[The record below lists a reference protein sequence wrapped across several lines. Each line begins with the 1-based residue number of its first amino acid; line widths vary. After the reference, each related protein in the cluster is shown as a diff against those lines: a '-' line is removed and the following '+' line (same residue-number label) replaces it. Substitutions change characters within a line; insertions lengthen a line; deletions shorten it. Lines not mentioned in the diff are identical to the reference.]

1 MHFYH
6 IEGKSMRKKLP
17 DKSMNSF
24 PSIGVNIHKGRIPVL
39 LVLIICFLFLG
50 CASTTAL
57 IDPLDRALASKDPR
71 IRSVMDHPEAY
82 ELQIRFSRI
91 FREKDGVRFAD
102 YDFQVDRNK
111 YFYPASTV
119 KFPIAVMALEKL
131 NASSVLTTQTKFYVE
146 GDTLETTFGNE
157 IIKIFAVSDNDANN
171 RLLEFLGQDAINE
184 GFSSKNI
191 GPARIAH
198 RLSVP
203 NADDVTTKPLVIYL
217 NDSTTTSLEGS
228 TNTSAVPLR
237 LEGITKGIGFYE
249 GDSLIDQPFNF
260 SLKNYYPIETQHGV
274 LKRIIFPKSFPEK
287 ERFYISPSQRQFL
300 LNAMKILPKEAGY
313 NQEDYYDSYGKFLL
327 FGGSKE
333 TIPSNIKIYNK
344 VGYAYGTLT
353 DCAYIHDEKN
363 NVEFMVTATILVNS
377 DGIFNDNVYEYD
389 EIGIPFLDALGDE
402 LYKIEKNR
410 KR

>member
-1 MHFYH
+1 M
-6 IEGKSMRKKLP
+6 KSCL
-17 DKSMNSF
+17 
-24 PSIGVNIHKGRIPVL
+24 SIGVKIPKGSSTILAV
-39 LVLIICFLFLG
+39 VIMYTLFLG
-50 CASTTAL
+50 CANAPL
-57 IDPLDRALASKDPR
+57 EIDPLDRALASKDPR
-71 IRSVMDHPEAY
+71 IRSVMDHPEPY
-82 ELQIRFSRI
+82 ELQIRFTRI
-91 FREKDGVRFAD
+91 HREKDGVRFTD
-102 YDFQVDRNK
+102 FDFQVDRNK

-119 KFPIAVMALEKL
+119 KVPIAVMALEKL
-131 NASSVLTTQTKFYVE
+131 NSSDGLTTETKFYVE
-146 GDTLETTFGNE
+146 GDTLETTFGEE

-171 RLLEFLGQDAINE
+171 RLLEFLGQDAINQE
-184 GFSSKNI
+184 FTSKNI

-198 RLSVP
+198 RLSTP

-237 LEGITKGIGFYE
+237 LEGITKGNGYYE
-249 GDSLIDQPFNF
+249 GDSLIDQPFDF
-260 SLKNYYPIETQHGV
+260 GLKNYYPVETQHGV

-287 ERFYISPSQRQFL
+287 ERFNINPSQRQFL

-313 NQEDYYDSYGKFLL
+313 KQEDYYDSYGKFLL
-327 FGGSKE
+327 FGDSKE
-333 TIPSNIKIYNK
+333 PIPSTIKIYNK

-363 NVEFMVTATILVNS
+363 KIEFMVTATILVNS

-402 LYKIEKNR
+402 LYKIEKNI
-410 KR
+410 KQ

>member
-1 MHFYH
+1 MKSLQNTG
-6 IEGKSMRKKLP
+6 IKLRKGKISNLP
-17 DKSMNSF
+17 
-24 PSIGVNIHKGRIPVL
+24 VV
-39 LVLIICFLFLG
+39 IICFLVLG
-50 CASTTAL
+50 CASTTVL
-57 IDPLDRALASKDPR
+57 TDPLERALASKDPR
-71 IRSVMDHPEAY
+71 IRTVMDNPEPY
-82 ELQIRFSRI
+82 ELQVRFTRI
-91 FREKDGVRFAD
+91 YREKDSVRFAD
-102 YDFQVDRNK
+102 YDFQVDNNK

-119 KFPIAVMALEKL
+119 KFPIAAMALEKL
-131 NASSVLTTQTKFYVE
+131 NSSGALTTQTEFYVE
-146 GDTLETTFGNE
+146 GDTLETTFGKE

-171 RLLEFLGQDAINE
+171 RLLEFLGQDAINN
-184 GFSSKNI
+184 GFRSKNI

-203 NADDVTTKPLVIYL
+203 NADDVTTKSLVIYL
-217 NDSTTTSLEGS
+217 NDSTTTNLEGSVNTPASALSLEG
-228 TNTSAVPLR
+228 
-237 LEGITKGIGFYE
+237 IIKGIGFYE

-274 LKRIIFPKSFPEK
+274 LKRIIFPASFPEK
-287 ERFYISPSQRQFL
+287 ERFNLSASQRQFL

-327 FGGSKE
+327 FGDSKE
-333 TIPSNIKIYNK
+333 AIPSNIKIYNK

-363 NVEFMVTATILVNS
+363 KVEFMITATILVNS
-377 DGIFNDNVYEYD
+377 DGIFNDNVYDYD

>member
-1 MHFYH
+1 
-6 IEGKSMRKKLP
+6 
-17 DKSMNSF
+17 
-24 PSIGVNIHKGRIPVL
+24 
-39 LVLIICFLFLG
+39 
-50 CASTTAL
+50 
-57 IDPLDRALASKDPR
+57 
-71 IRSVMDHPEAY
+71 MDHPELY
-82 ELQIRFSRI
+82 ELQIRFTRI
-91 FREKDGVRFAD
+91 FREKDSVRFANYD
-102 YDFQVDRNK
+102 YQVDRNR

-131 NASSVLTTQTKFYVE
+131 NASKELTTQTKFYVE
-146 GDTLETTFGNE
+146 GDTIETTFGKE

-171 RLLEFLGQDAINE
+171 RLVEFLGQDAINA

-217 NDSTTTSLEGS
+217 NDSTTTSLAGS
-228 TNTSAVPLR
+228 TNTSASPLM

-249 GDSLIDQPFNF
+249 NDSLIDQPFNF

-274 LKRIIFPKSFPEK
+274 LTRIIFPKSFPEK
-287 ERFYISPSQRQFL
+287 ERFNLSPSQRQFL

-327 FGGSKE
+327 FGDSKE
-333 TIPSNIKIYNK
+333 SIPSNIKIYNK
-344 VGYAYGTLT
+344 VGYAYGSLT
-353 DCAYIHDEKN
+353 DCAYIQDKKN
-363 NVEFMVTATILVNS
+363 SVEFMVTATILVNS